1 MTITS
6 LWVKKVKNE
15 KNYFNKILLTKSI
28 ENNKKLENQKAII
41 TSTRTTNYQFKE
53 WEQSDFDT
61 PNWDNNGT
69 IVNRVTSINPAV

>member
-6 LWVKKVKNE
+6 VWVKKVKKE

-41 TSTRTTNYQFKE
+41 TSTRSTNYQFKE
-53 WEQSDFDT
+53 WE
-61 PNWDNNGT
+61 
-69 IVNRVTSINPAV
+69 

>member
-6 LWVKKVKNE
+6 VWVKKVKNE

-28 ENNKKLENQKAII
+28 ENKKLENQKAII

-69 IVNRVTSINPAV
+69 IVNRVASINPAV

>member
-53 WEQSDFDT
+53 REQSDFDT